1 MEPQPEAS
9 MAWRRVDNTAPLLAA
24 SMVRPREDSTEW
36 LLVASMVGRR
46 QVNMAAL
53 AA

>member
-1 MEPQPEAS
+1 